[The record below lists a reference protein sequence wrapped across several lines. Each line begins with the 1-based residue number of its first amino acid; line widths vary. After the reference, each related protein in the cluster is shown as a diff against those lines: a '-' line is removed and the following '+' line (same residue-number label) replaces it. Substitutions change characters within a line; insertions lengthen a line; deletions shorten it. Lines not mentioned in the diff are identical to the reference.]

1 MRHRQTT
8 RRAQRYAVLAGGT
21 RSGNLW
27 PTRMLTMNDGFKR
40 VLSCLRLPFLGGLWL
55 TLLLLAETTLAEI
68 PQQRYDVH
76 IDGMVCAYCAYNVS
90 KRLAQLEA
98 VVPGSVQVD
107 LEAKQVRFDAR
118 TEVSK
123 SMIDQAL
130 ADSGFTVKTIEWKA
144 LDSQEESG
152 PYDRLEAS
160 IHLPVVALGSTL
172 TEHLL
177 DALGAAATAQHGRLV
192 VQAPANQESALLK
205 PLLAGRRPAIPVE
218 FHASESDTVTVS
230 FWTQSPAPGGSHE

>member
-8 RRAQRYAVLAGGT
+8 RRAQRYAVLAGG
-21 RSGNLW
+21 NLW
-27 PTRMLTMNDGFKR
+27 HTRMLAMNDGFKR
-40 VLSCLRLPFLGGLWL
+40 VMYHRRQPSLGSLFL
-55 TLLLLAETTLAEI
+55 TLLLLAETAIAEI
-68 PQQRYDVH
+68 PMRRYDVH

-118 TEVSK
+118 TEVPK
-123 SMIDQAL
+123 SMIDRAL

-144 LDSQEESG
+144 LDSPKESG

-177 DALGAAATAQHGRLV
+177 DSLGAAAAAQHGRLV
-192 VQAPANQESALLK
+192 VQAPANQETALLK
-205 PLLAGRRPAIPVE
+205 PLLAGRRSAIPVE
-218 FHASESDTVTVS
+218 FHASESDTATVS
-230 FWTQSPAPGGSHE
+230 FWTQSPTPGGSHE